1 MPGLGGKKW
10 SREHATETGRV
21 LNEINPDFIRLR
33 SLYVRRNMPL
43 YAKVESGEFVRLS
56 DDEVASEI
64 KLFISSLNGIQSTV
78 VSDHI
83 LNLLEEVQGKLPE
96 DRKRM
101 VEVIDA
107 YLSLPE
113 EERLLYRVGRRLG
126 YYRSLYDLQ
135 DLALRRR
142 MGKMIDEVR
151 RSLNREEAPPTEEI
165 EKEIY
170 RVMENYI

>member
-1 MPGLGGKKW
+1 
-10 SREHATETGRV
+10 
-21 LNEINPDFIRLR
+21 
-33 SLYVRRNMPL
+33 
-43 YAKVESGEFVRLS
+43 
-56 DDEVASEI
+56 
-64 KLFISSLNGIQSTV
+64 
-78 VSDHI
+78 
-83 LNLLEEVQGKLPE
+83 
-96 DRKRM
+96 M